1 MLRQRELWASLL
13 PEQRAYWS
21 TNPEIRTWMFSDV
34 MLQVCMAEWLV
45 WDSQQS
51 PHHVPYAIKQPCR
64 RGFWAL
70 SFSSRPAC
78 HSAADIWLWNSSCV
92 FRDPLGGESRTCC
105 FFFFFKL
112 NYLNVCFYCMFFWT
126 LKWSKHLV
134 SPLLSVI
141 WLHGLSWSAG
151 VEYASISI
159 FLELSW

>member
-1 MLRQRELWASLL
+1 MYHMPSSSHAEGGFELSVFLPGLRVTQLL
-13 PEQRAYWS
+13 TFGCGTAAVYSGILLVERA
-21 TNPEIRTWMFSDV
+21 E
-34 MLQVCMAEWLV
+34 
-45 WDSQQS
+45 
-51 PHHVPYAIKQPCR
+51 YA
-64 RGFWAL
+64 A
-70 SFSSRPAC
+70 
-78 HSAADIWLWNSSCV
+78 
-92 FRDPLGGESRTCC
+92 